1 MSTPGKSVSENP
13 KAGPRAHILSVFSC
27 GQEVELS
34 TSQEDSWLVTSPGPP
49 AGKWQ
54 SQDLNSS
61 RLATR
66 AVQWA
71 LCYAAPV
78 QDDAC
83 KCSTWHVAATQPV
96 MLPSPRPSRRP
107 SMPCS
112 KSPSSRKTAGIDHFT
127 TCTNTE
133 SSCCTPETNIILYV
147 SFIQIFLEV
156 CATEGTI
163 KKWKDSLQDGRKY
176 VQTIHL
182 IRVQNILKLSQLNS
196 KKRNDSITKWI
207 KDLNRQ
213 KKVYR

>member
-1 MSTPGKSVSENP
+1 MHSMET
-13 KAGPRAHILSVFSC
+13 R
-27 GQEVELS
+27 
-34 TSQEDSWLVTSPGPP
+34 VTSTVPSVGNVLRE
-49 AGKWQ
+49 KIWKVFI
-54 SQDLNSS
+54 
-61 RLATR
+61 TR
-66 AVQWA
+66 KKFWW
-71 LCYAAPV
+71 LCM
-78 QDDAC
+78 
-83 KCSTWHVAATQPV
+83 V
-96 MLPSPRPSRRP
+96 MYVTRH
-107 SMPCS
+107 C
-112 KSPSSRKTAGIDHFT
+112 ADHFT